1 MNEAHRTKFLVE
13 LIKPSHYD
21 DDGYLIQWWRGFVP
35 SSSLSNL
42 YGLALDAQS
51 RQILGASVD
60 LEIEAHDETN
70 AKVPV
75 SEIVRRFRRNSNRGV
90 VLLVG
95 VQTNQ
100 FARAVDIA
108 RELRAAGIQVALG
121 GFHVSG
127 CLAMLPE
134 MPPEMKDALALGI
147 TLFAGEA
154 EHRLDE
160 LLLAAFEERLP
171 PLYNFMADLPGME
184 GGPLPFLPMK
194 YVKRYAGALGCFDA
208 GRGCPFSCSFCTIIN
223 VQGRKSR
230 YRSADDI
237 EQLIRAHA
245 AQGVKSF
252 FITDDNFA
260 RNKNWEAILDRII
273 ELKRRDRLKINI
285 IMQVDTM
292 CHKIPNFVE
301 KSVRAGCKKVFIGL
315 ENINPD
321 SLKGASKGQNR
332 ITEYRKMLQAWKRAK
347 VLTYAGYILGFPADT
362 PASIERDIA
371 IIQRELPIDIM
382 EFFMLTPLPGSK
394 DHQEMYLRGERME
407 ADTNKY
413 DAEHATADHPRMSA
427 AEWQD
432 IYQRA
437 WHLYYSPSH
446 IETLIKRAVASGMR
460 SRRVTSMI
468 FYFYGSHA
476 FEHVHPLQG
485 GIIRRKPRTQR
496 RPGYKRENPLSFF
509 ARRTRE
515 TLMTY
520 LPGHGSSGGWNG
532 CEKRL
537 RTIRRRSTTWMSRSV
552 RSSMVSSTP
561 TLSCITRRIQRFA
574 PPIRLARAP
583 KRCARSNFAEPPPA
597 DLLCGLLLVQGGQV
611 LLKPLQF
618 RQIVVHDVRLIRM
631 QLEVVLMVVFGRIES
646 RQRHYLGNDR
656 LGECVLLIEL
666 RDIVIGHLLLSV
678 VLIEDRRPI
687 LSS

>member
-1 MNEAHRTKFLVE
+1 MNQTHRTRFLVE

-35 SSSLSNL
+35 SSSLSSI
-42 YGLALDAQS
+42 YGLALDGQ
-51 RQILGASVD
+51 RRRILGDGVD

-70 AKVPV
+70 VKVPIR
-75 SEIVRRFRRNSNRGV
+75 SIIRRFKRNSNRGI
-90 VLLVG
+90 VLLIG

-108 RELRAAGIQVALG
+108 RQFRAAGIQVAIG

-154 EHRLDE
+154 EGRLDE
-160 LLLAAFEERLP
+160 LLAAAFEKRLAP
-171 PLYNFMADLPGME
+171 VYNFMADLPALE
-184 GGPLPFLPMK
+184 GAPLPFLPVK
-194 YVKRYAGALGCFDA
+194 YVKRYSGELGCFDA

-245 AQGVKSF
+245 AQGVRSF

-260 RNKNWEAILDRII
+260 RNRNWEAILDRII
-273 ELKRRDRLKINI
+273 ELRRRDRLKIHI

-301 KSVRAGCKKVFIGL
+301 KSARAGCKKVFIGL
-315 ENINPD
+315 ESINPD

-332 ITEYRKMLQAWKRAK
+332 ITEYRRMLQAWKRAK
-347 VLTYAGYILGFPADT
+347 VLTYAGYILGFPSDT
-362 PASIERDIA
+362 PASIERDIR

-382 EFFMLTPLPGSK
+382 EFFVLTPLPGSK
-394 DHQEMYLRGERME
+394 DHQQMYLRGEPME

-413 DAEHATADHPRMSA
+413 DAEHATTGHARMSA

-437 WHLYYSPSH
+437 WHLYYSPAH
-446 IETLIKRAVASGMR
+446 IETLIKRAVACGMP

-468 FYFYGSHA
+468 LYFYGSPA
-476 FEHVHPLQG
+476 FERVHPLQS
-485 GIIRRKPRTQR
+485 GILRRKSRAQR
-496 RPGYKRENPLSFF
+496 RPGFPRENPLGFF
-509 ARRTRE
+509 ARRARE
-515 TLMTY
+515 MAATY
-520 LPGHGSSGGWNG
+520 LRVLRFFWRL
-532 CEKRL
+532 KRL
-537 RTIRRRSTTWMSRSV
+537 RRKIENDPASRHYTDVALSPVVDDEFGAGLELYHATDSARRAAE
-552 RSSMVSSTP
+552 
-561 TLSCITRRIQRFA
+561 Q
-574 PPIRLARAP
+574 ARA
-583 KRCARSNFAEPPPA
+583 RAEEMYKA
-597 DLLCGLLLVQGGQV
+597 
-611 LLKPLQF
+611 
-618 RQIVVHDVRLIRM
+618 
-631 QLEVVLMVVFGRIES
+631 
-646 RQRHYLGNDR
+646 
-656 LGECVLLIEL
+656 EL
-666 RDIVIGHLLLSV
+666 RRAAAG
-678 VLIEDRRPI
+678 
-687 LSS
+687 

>member
-1 MNEAHRTKFLVE
+1 MNEAHRTRFLVE

-42 YGLALDAQS
+42 YGLALDAQT
-51 RQILGASVD
+51 RRILGDGVD
-60 LEIEAHDETN
+60 LDIEAHDETN
-70 AKVPV
+70 AKVRV
-75 SEIVRRFRRNSNRGV
+75 RSIIRRFKRNANRGI

-108 RELRAAGIQVALG
+108 REMRAAGIQVAIG

-154 EHRLDE
+154 ERRLDE
-160 LLLAAFEERLP
+160 LLVAAFENRLAP
-171 PLYNFMADLPGME
+171 VYNYMADLPAMDGE
-184 GGPLPFLPMK
+184 PLPFLPIK

-230 YRSADDI
+230 HRTADDI

-245 AQGVKSF
+245 AQGVRSF

-260 RNKNWEAILDRII
+260 RNRNWEAILDRII

-315 ENINPD
+315 ESINPD

-347 VLTYAGYILGFPADT
+347 VLTYAGYILGFPSDT
-362 PASIERDIA
+362 PASIERDIG

-413 DAEHATADHPRMSA
+413 DAEHATAAHPRMSA

-437 WHLYYSPSH
+437 WHLYYSPAH

-460 SRRVTSMI
+460 TRRITSMI

-476 FEHVHPLQG
+476 FERVHPLQG
-485 GIIRRKPRTQR
+485 GILRRKPRTQR
-496 RPGYKRENPLSFF
+496 RPGVPRENALSFF
-509 ARRTRE
+509 ARRARE
-515 TLMTY
+515 MAATY
-520 LPGHGSSGGWNG
+520 VPGLWFFWRL
-532 CEKRL
+532 ERL
-537 RTIRRRSTTWMSRSV
+537 RRKIENDP
-552 RSSMVSSTP
+552 VSKLYTDVA
-561 TLSCITRRIQRFA
+561 LSPVVDSEFD
-574 PPIRLARAP
+574 
-583 KRCARSNFAEPPPA
+583 A
-597 DLLCGLLLVQGGQV
+597 DLELYHATDSARRAAEQAQ
-611 LLKPLQF
+611 
-618 RQIVVHDVRLIRM
+618 
-631 QLEVVLMVVFGRIES
+631 S
-646 RQRHYLGNDR
+646 RAAEMRK
-656 LGECVLLIEL
+656 IEL
-666 RDIVIGHLLLSV
+666 RRAAAG
-678 VLIEDRRPI
+678 
-687 LSS
+687 

>member
-1 MNEAHRTKFLVE
+1 MNEAGRTRFLVE

-35 SSSLSNL
+35 SSSLSGI
-42 YGLALDAQS
+42 YGLALDAQA
-51 RQILGASVD
+51 RAILGEGVD
-60 LEIEAHDETN
+60 LELAAHDETN

-75 SEIVRRFRRNSNRGV
+75 RSIIRRFKRNSNRGV
-90 VLLVG
+90 VLLIG

-100 FARAVDIA
+100 FGRAVDIA
-108 RELRAAGIQVALG
+108 RELRAAGIQVAIG

-160 LLLAAFEERLP
+160 LLVAAFENRLP
-171 PLYNFMADLPGME
+171 PVYNFITDLPAMDGE
-184 GGPLPFLPMK
+184 PLPFLPIK
-194 YVKRYAGALGCFDA
+194 YVKRYAGAIGCFDA

-245 AQGVKSF
+245 AQGVRSF

-260 RNKNWEAILDRII
+260 RNRNWEAILDRII
-273 ELKRRDRLKINI
+273 QLKRRDRLKINI

-315 ENINPD
+315 ESINPD
-321 SLKGASKGQNR
+321 SLKGASKDQNR

-347 VLTYAGYILGFPADT
+347 VLTYAGYILGFPSDT
-362 PASIERDIA
+362 PESIERDIQ

-382 EFFMLTPLPGSK
+382 EFFMLTPLPGSR

-437 WHLYYSPSH
+437 WHLYYSPAH

-460 SRRVTSMI
+460 TRRMASMI

-476 FEHVHPLQG
+476 YERVHPLQG
-485 GIIRRKPRTQR
+485 GVIRRKPRTQR
-496 RPGYKRENPLSFF
+496 RPGFPRENPLRFF
-509 ARRTRE
+509 MRRAREMSATYVPGLWFMWRLERLRRKIQNDPASKHYTDVALSPVADGEFGDDLELYHTTDSARRAA
-515 TLMTY
+515 
-520 LPGHGSSGGWNG
+520 NQA
-532 CEKRL
+532 
-537 RTIRRRSTTWMSRSV
+537 RTH
-552 RSSMVSSTP
+552 
-561 TLSCITRRIQRFA
+561 
-574 PPIRLARAP
+574 
-583 KRCARSNFAEPPPA
+583 AEEM
-597 DLLCGLLLVQGGQV
+597 
-611 LLKPLQF
+611 
-618 RQIVVHDVRLIRM
+618 RQIEIR
-631 QLEVVLMVVFGRIES
+631 G
-646 RQRHYLGNDR
+646 DAAA
-656 LGECVLLIEL
+656 
-666 RDIVIGHLLLSV
+666 
-678 VLIEDRRPI
+678 
-687 LSS
+687 

>member
-1 MNEAHRTKFLVE
+1 
-13 LIKPSHYD
+13 
-21 DDGYLIQWWRGFVP
+21 
-35 SSSLSNL
+35 
-42 YGLALDAQS
+42 
-51 RQILGASVD
+51 
-60 LEIEAHDETN
+60 
-70 AKVPV
+70 
-75 SEIVRRFRRNSNRGV
+75 
-90 VLLVG
+90 
-95 VQTNQ
+95 
-100 FARAVDIA
+100 
-108 RELRAAGIQVALG
+108 
-121 GFHVSG
+121 
-127 CLAMLPE
+127 MLPE
-134 MPPEMKDALALGI
+134 MPPEMKDALAMGI

-154 EHRLDE
+154 EERLDQ
-160 LLLAAFEERLP
+160 LLLAAFENRLAP
-171 PLYNFMADLPGME
+171 VYNYMADLPAMDGK
-184 GGPLPFLPMK
+184 PLPFLPVK

-230 YRSADDI
+230 HRSADDI

-347 VLTYAGYILGFPADT
+347 VLTYAGYILGFPSDT
-362 PASIERDIA
+362 PASIERDIG

-394 DHQEMYLRGERME
+394 DHQEMYQRGERME

-413 DAEHATADHPRMSA
+413 DAEHATADHPLMSA

-460 SRRVTSMI
+460 SRRMSSMI

-485 GIIRRKPRTQR
+485 GIIRRKPRTHR
-496 RPGYKRENPLSFF
+496 RPGLPRENVLRFFVRRARETVATYVPGMWFFWRLERLRKRIENDPASKHYMDVALSPVADDEFGATLDLELYHASDS
-509 ARRTRE
+509 ARRAAGQAE
-515 TLMTY
+515 
-520 LPGHGSSGGWNG
+520 
-532 CEKRL
+532 
-537 RTIRRRSTTWMSRSV
+537 
-552 RSSMVSSTP
+552 
-561 TLSCITRRIQRFA
+561 
-574 PPIRLARAP
+574 ARA
-583 KRCARSNFAEPPPA
+583 AEM
-597 DLLCGLLLVQGGQV
+597 
-611 LLKPLQF
+611 
-618 RQIVVHDVRLIRM
+618 RQ
-631 QLEVVLMVVFGRIES
+631 
-646 RQRHYLGNDR
+646 
-656 LGECVLLIEL
+656 IEL
-666 RDIVIGHLLLSV
+666 RRAG
-678 VLIEDRRPI
+678 
-687 LSS
+687 

>member
-1 MNEAHRTKFLVE
+1 VVNEADRTKFLVE

-51 RQILGASVD
+51 RRILGESVD
-60 LEIEAHDETN
+60 LDIEAHDETN
-70 AKVPV
+70 AKVPMR
-75 SEIVRRFRRNSNRGV
+75 SIIRRFKRNSNRGIA
-90 VLLVG
+90 LLIG

-100 FARAVDIA
+100 FARAVDLA
-108 RELRAAGIQVALG
+108 RELRSAGIQVAIG

-134 MPPEMKDALALGI
+134 MPPEMIDALALGI

-154 EHRLDE
+154 EARLDE
-160 LLLAAFEERLP
+160 LLLAAFENRVAP
-171 PLYNFMADLPGME
+171 VYNYMADLPAMDGQ
-184 GGPLPFLPMK
+184 PLPFLPVK

-230 YRSADDI
+230 HRSADDI

-245 AQGVKSF
+245 AQGVRSF

-260 RNKNWEAILDRII
+260 RNRNWEAILDRII
-273 ELKRRDRLKINI
+273 LLKRRDRLKINL

-292 CHKIPNFVE
+292 CHKIPSFVD

-347 VLTYAGYILGFPADT
+347 VLTYAGYILGFPSDT

-394 DHQEMYLRGERME
+394 DHQDLYLRGARME

-413 DAEHATADHPRMSA
+413 DAEHATADHPRMTA

-437 WHLYYSPSH
+437 WHLYYSPAH

-460 SRRVTSMI
+460 PRRMTSMI

-485 GIIRRKPRTQR
+485 GILRRKPRTQR
-496 RPGYKRENPLSFF
+496 RPGFPRENALRFF
-509 ARRTRE
+509 VRRARE
-515 TLMTY
+515 TLTTY
-520 LPGHGSSGGWNG
+520 LPGLWFFL
-532 CEKRL
+532 RL
-537 RTIRRRSTTWMSRSV
+537 QQLRRKIENDPASQHYMDVALSPVDDGEFGDGLELYRSTDSARRAADHAQSHVDEMRQIEIRR
-552 RSSMVSSTP
+552 
-561 TLSCITRRIQRFA
+561 A
-574 PPIRLARAP
+574 AA
-583 KRCARSNFAEPPPA
+583 
-597 DLLCGLLLVQGGQV
+597 G
-611 LLKPLQF
+611 
-618 RQIVVHDVRLIRM
+618 
-631 QLEVVLMVVFGRIES
+631 
-646 RQRHYLGNDR
+646 
-656 LGECVLLIEL
+656 
-666 RDIVIGHLLLSV
+666 
-678 VLIEDRRPI
+678 
-687 LSS
+687 

>member
-1 MNEAHRTKFLVE
+1 MNEAGRTRFLVE

-35 SSSLSNL
+35 SSSLSGI
-42 YGLALDAQS
+42 YGLALDAQA
-51 RQILGASVD
+51 RAILGEGVD
-60 LEIEAHDETN
+60 LELAAHDETN

-75 SEIVRRFRRNSNRGV
+75 RSIIRRFKRNSNRGV
-90 VLLVG
+90 VLLIG

-100 FARAVDIA
+100 FGRAVDIA
-108 RELRAAGIQVALG
+108 RELRAAGIQVAIG

-160 LLLAAFEERLP
+160 LLVAAFENRLP
-171 PLYNFMADLPGME
+171 PVYNFITDLPAMDGE
-184 GGPLPFLPMK
+184 PLPFLPIK
-194 YVKRYAGALGCFDA
+194 YVKRYAGAIGCFDA

-245 AQGVKSF
+245 AQGVRSF

-260 RNKNWEAILDRII
+260 RNRNWEAILDRII
-273 ELKRRDRLKINI
+273 QLKRRDRLKINI

-315 ENINPD
+315 ESINPD
-321 SLKGASKGQNR
+321 SLKGASKDQNR

-347 VLTYAGYILGFPADT
+347 VLTYAGYILGFPSDT
-362 PASIERDIA
+362 PESIERDIQ

-382 EFFMLTPLPGSK
+382 EFFMLTPLPGSR

-437 WHLYYSPSH
+437 WHLYYSPAH

-460 SRRVTSMI
+460 TRRMASMI

-476 FEHVHPLQG
+476 YERVHPLQG
-485 GIIRRKPRTQR
+485 GVIRRKPRTQR
-496 RPGYKRENPLSFF
+496 RPGFPRENPLRFF
-509 ARRTRE
+509 MRRAREMSATYVPGLWFMWRLERLRRKIQNDPASKHYTDVALSPVADGEFGDDLELYHTTDSARRAANQARTR
-515 TLMTY
+515 
-520 LPGHGSSGGWNG
+520 
-532 CEKRL
+532 
-537 RTIRRRSTTWMSRSV
+537 
-552 RSSMVSSTP
+552 
-561 TLSCITRRIQRFA
+561 
-574 PPIRLARAP
+574 
-583 KRCARSNFAEPPPA
+583 AEEM
-597 DLLCGLLLVQGGQV
+597 
-611 LLKPLQF
+611 
-618 RQIVVHDVRLIRM
+618 RQIEIR
-631 QLEVVLMVVFGRIES
+631 G
-646 RQRHYLGNDR
+646 DAAA
-656 LGECVLLIEL
+656 
-666 RDIVIGHLLLSV
+666 
-678 VLIEDRRPI
+678 
-687 LSS
+687 

>member
-1 MNEAHRTKFLVE
+1 MLGKKMKEAGRTAFLVE

-35 SSSLSNL
+35 SSSLSSI
-42 YGLALDAQS
+42 YGLALDAQARS
-51 RQILGASVD
+51 ILGAGVD
-60 LEIEAHDETN
+60 LEIAAHDETN

-75 SEIVRRFRRNSNRGV
+75 RSIIRRFKRNSNRGV
-90 VLLVG
+90 VLMIG

-108 RELRAAGIQVALG
+108 RELRTAGIQVAIG

-160 LLLAAFEERLP
+160 LLVAAFEGRLP
-171 PLYNFMADLPGME
+171 PVYNFMADLPAMDGE
-184 GGPLPFLPMK
+184 PLPFLPMK

-245 AQGVKSF
+245 AQGVRSF

-260 RNKNWEAILDRII
+260 RNRNWEAILDRII
-273 ELKRRDRLKINI
+273 LLKHRDRLKINI

-332 ITEYRKMLQAWKRAK
+332 ITEYRRMLQAWKRAK
-347 VLTYAGYILGFPADT
+347 VLTYAGYILGFPSDT
-362 PASIERDIA
+362 PESIERDIQ

-427 AEWQD
+427 AQWQD

-437 WHLYYSPSH
+437 WHLYYSPAH
-446 IETLIKRAVASGMR
+446 IETLIKRAAASGMR
-460 SRRVTSMI
+460 TRRIASMI

-476 FEHVHPLQG
+476 YERVHPLQG
-485 GIIRRKPRTQR
+485 GVIRRKPRTQR
-496 RPGYKRENPLSFF
+496 RPGFPRENALRFFLRRAREMSATYVPGLWFFWRLERLRRKIENDPASKDYTDVALSPVADGEFGPELELYQTTDS
-509 ARRTRE
+509 ARRAADQARTR
-515 TLMTY
+515 
-520 LPGHGSSGGWNG
+520 
-532 CEKRL
+532 
-537 RTIRRRSTTWMSRSV
+537 
-552 RSSMVSSTP
+552 
-561 TLSCITRRIQRFA
+561 
-574 PPIRLARAP
+574 
-583 KRCARSNFAEPPPA
+583 AEEM
-597 DLLCGLLLVQGGQV
+597 
-611 LLKPLQF
+611 
-618 RQIVVHDVRLIRM
+618 RQ
-631 QLEVVLMVVFGRIES
+631 IES
-646 RQRHYLGNDR
+646 RGDT
-656 LGECVLLIEL
+656 VA
-666 RDIVIGHLLLSV
+666 
-678 VLIEDRRPI
+678 
-687 LSS
+687 

>member
-75 SEIVRRFRRNSNRGV
+75 GEIVRRFKRNSNRGV
-90 VLLVG
+90 ALLVG

-160 LLLAAFEERLP
+160 LLLAAFENRLP

-371 IIQRELPIDIM
+371 
-382 EFFMLTPLPGSK
+382 
-394 DHQEMYLRGERME
+394 H
-407 ADTNKY
+407 
-413 DAEHATADHPRMSA
+413 HP
-427 AEWQD
+427 
-432 IYQRA
+432 
-437 WHLYYSPSH
+437 
-446 IETLIKRAVASGMR
+446 
-460 SRRVTSMI
+460 
-468 FYFYGSHA
+468 
-476 FEHVHPLQG
+476 
-485 GIIRRKPRTQR
+485 
-496 RPGYKRENPLSFF
+496 
-509 ARRTRE
+509 
-515 TLMTY
+515 
-520 LPGHGSSGGWNG
+520 
-532 CEKRL
+532 
-537 RTIRRRSTTWMSRSV
+537 
-552 RSSMVSSTP
+552 
-561 TLSCITRRIQRFA
+561 
-574 PPIRLARAP
+574 ARAP
-583 KRCARSNFAEPPPA
+583 DRYHGVLHADAAARLQRSSGDVSARRA
-597 DLLCGLLLVQGGQV
+597 DG
-611 LLKPLQF
+611 
-618 RQIVVHDVRLIRM
+618 
-631 QLEVVLMVVFGRIES
+631 S
-646 RQRHYLGNDR
+646 
-656 LGECVLLIEL
+656 
-666 RDIVIGHLLLSV
+666 
-678 VLIEDRRPI
+678 
-687 LSS
+687 

>member
-1 MNEAHRTKFLVE
+1 
-13 LIKPSHYD
+13 
-21 DDGYLIQWWRGFVP
+21 
-35 SSSLSNL
+35 
-42 YGLALDAQS
+42 
-51 RQILGASVD
+51 
-60 LEIEAHDETN
+60 
-70 AKVPV
+70 
-75 SEIVRRFRRNSNRGV
+75 
-90 VLLVG
+90 
-95 VQTNQ
+95 
-100 FARAVDIA
+100 
-108 RELRAAGIQVALG
+108 
-121 GFHVSG
+121 
-127 CLAMLPE
+127 MLPE
-134 MPPEMKDALALGI
+134 IPPEMKDALALGI

-154 EHRLDE
+154 ERRLDE
-160 LLLAAFEERLP
+160 LLLAAFENRMP
-171 PLYNFMADLPGME
+171 PVYNFMADLPGMDGE
-184 GGPLPFLPMK
+184 PLPFLPMK

-245 AQGVKSF
+245 MQGVRSF

-347 VLTYAGYILGFPADT
+347 VLTYAGYILGFPSDT
-362 PASIERDIA
+362 PESIERDIA

-413 DAEHATADHPRMSA
+413 DAEHATADHLRMTA
-427 AEWQD
+427 AEWQN

-446 IETLIKRAVASGMR
+446 IETLIKRAIASGMR
-460 SRRVTSMI
+460 SRRMTSMI

-476 FEHVHPLQG
+476 FEGVHPLQG
-485 GIIRRKPRTQR
+485 GIIRRKPRMQR
-496 RPGYKRENPLSFF
+496 RPGYPRESPLRFF
-509 ARRTRE
+509 VRRSRE
-515 TLMTY
+515 TLTTY
-520 LPGHGSSGGWNG
+520 LPGLWFFWRL
-532 CEKRL
+532 ERL
-537 RTIRRRSTTWMSRSV
+537 RKKIEKDPATKIYMDVALSPVADGEFDSDLQLYHASDSAVRAADQARSRADEMRKIEIRR
-552 RSSMVSSTP
+552 
-561 TLSCITRRIQRFA
+561 LIQS
-574 PPIRLARAP
+574 L
-583 KRCARSNFAEPPPA
+583 
-597 DLLCGLLLVQGGQV
+597 
-611 LLKPLQF
+611 
-618 RQIVVHDVRLIRM
+618 
-631 QLEVVLMVVFGRIES
+631 
-646 RQRHYLGNDR
+646 
-656 LGECVLLIEL
+656 
-666 RDIVIGHLLLSV
+666 
-678 VLIEDRRPI
+678 
-687 LSS
+687 

>member
-1 MNEAHRTKFLVE
+1 MNEAGRTRFLVE

-35 SSSLSNL
+35 SSSLSGI
-42 YGLALDAQS
+42 YGLALDAQA
-51 RQILGASVD
+51 RAILGEGVD
-60 LEIEAHDETN
+60 LELAAHDETN

-75 SEIVRRFRRNSNRGV
+75 RSIIRRFKRNSNRGV
-90 VLLVG
+90 VLLIG

-108 RELRAAGIQVALG
+108 RELRAAGIQVAIG

-160 LLLAAFEERLP
+160 LLVAAFENRLP
-171 PLYNFMADLPGME
+171 PVYNFITDLPAMDGE
-184 GGPLPFLPMK
+184 PLPFLPIK
-194 YVKRYAGALGCFDA
+194 YVKRYAGAIGCFDA

-245 AQGVKSF
+245 AQGVRSF

-260 RNKNWEAILDRII
+260 RNRNWEAILDRII
-273 ELKRRDRLKINI
+273 QLKRRDRLKINI

-315 ENINPD
+315 ESINPD
-321 SLKGASKGQNR
+321 SLKGASKDQNR

-347 VLTYAGYILGFPADT
+347 VLTYAGYILGFPSDT
-362 PASIERDIA
+362 PESIERDIQ

-382 EFFMLTPLPGSK
+382 EFFMLTPLPGSRN
-394 DHQEMYLRGERME
+394 HQEMYLRGERME

-413 DAEHATADHPRMSA
+413 DAEHATADHPLMSA

-437 WHLYYSPSH
+437 WHLYYSPAH

-460 SRRVTSMI
+460 TRRMTSMI

-476 FEHVHPLQG
+476 YERVHPLQG
-485 GIIRRKPRTQR
+485 GVIRRKPRTQR
-496 RPGYKRENPLSFF
+496 RPGFPRENPLRFF
-509 ARRTRE
+509 MRRAREMSATYVPGLWFMWRLERLRRKIQNDPASKHYTDVALSPVADGEFGDDLELYHTTDSARRAANQARTR
-515 TLMTY
+515 
-520 LPGHGSSGGWNG
+520 
-532 CEKRL
+532 
-537 RTIRRRSTTWMSRSV
+537 
-552 RSSMVSSTP
+552 
-561 TLSCITRRIQRFA
+561 
-574 PPIRLARAP
+574 
-583 KRCARSNFAEPPPA
+583 AEEM
-597 DLLCGLLLVQGGQV
+597 
-611 LLKPLQF
+611 
-618 RQIVVHDVRLIRM
+618 RQIEIR
-631 QLEVVLMVVFGRIES
+631 G
-646 RQRHYLGNDR
+646 DAAA
-656 LGECVLLIEL
+656 
-666 RDIVIGHLLLSV
+666 
-678 VLIEDRRPI
+678 
-687 LSS
+687 

>member
-1 MNEAHRTKFLVE
+1 M
-13 LIKPSHYD
+13 
-21 DDGYLIQWWRGFVP
+21 P

-51 RQILGASVD
+51 RHILGESVD
-60 LEIEAHDETN
+60 LDIEAHDETN
-70 AKVPV
+70 ARVPV
-75 SEIVRRFRRNSNRGV
+75 RSIIRRFKRNSNRGV

-108 RELRAAGIQVALG
+108 RELRAAGIQVAIG

-134 MPPEMKDALALGI
+134 MPPEMTDALALGI

-154 EHRLDE
+154 EERLDA
-160 LLLAAFEERLP
+160 LLLAAFEDRLAP
-171 PLYNFMADLPGME
+171 VYNYMADLPAMDGK
-184 GGPLPFLPMK
+184 PLPFLPMK

-230 YRSADDI
+230 HRSADDI
-237 EQLIRAHA
+237 EQLVRAHA
-245 AQGVKSF
+245 AQGVRSF

-273 ELKRRDRLKINI
+273 MLKRRDRLKINI

-347 VLTYAGYILGFPADT
+347 VLTYAGYILGFPSDT

-394 DHQEMYLRGERME
+394 DHQEMYLRGERMD

-413 DAEHATADHPRMSA
+413 DAEHATADHPQMSA

-446 IETLIKRAVASGMR
+446 IETSDQARGRQRNALAADDLDDFLFLRQSRLRAGASAARRDYSPQASHTAPSGISARERAEFFRAALARDARDLLAGAVVLLAAGTAAKKDRER
-460 SRRVTSMI
+460 SRI
-468 FYFYGSHA
+468 
-476 FEHVHPLQG
+476 
-485 GIIRRKPRTQR
+485 
-496 RPGYKRENPLSFF
+496 
-509 ARRTRE
+509 E
-515 TLMTY
+515 TLY
-520 LPGHGSSGGWNG
+520 G
-532 CEKRL
+532 CRAQP
-537 RTIRRRSTTWMSRSV
+537 RR
-552 RSSMVSSTP
+552 
-561 TLSCITRRIQRFA
+561 
-574 PPIRLARAP
+574 
-583 KRCARSNFAEPPPA
+583 
-597 DLLCGLLLVQGGQV
+597 
-611 LLKPLQF
+611 
-618 RQIVVHDVRLIRM
+618 
-631 QLEVVLMVVFGRIES
+631 
-646 RQRHYLGNDR
+646 
-656 LGECVLLIEL
+656 
-666 RDIVIGHLLLSV
+666 
-678 VLIEDRRPI
+678 
-687 LSS
+687 

>member
-1 MNEAHRTKFLVE
+1 LNEPNRTKFLVE

-42 YGLALDAQS
+42 YGLALNAQT
-51 RQILGASVD
+51 RHIVGEGVD
-60 LEIEAHDETN
+60 LDIEAHDETN
-70 AKVPV
+70 SRVPV
-75 SEIVRRFRRNSNRGV
+75 RSIIRRFKRNANRGV

-108 RELRAAGIQVALG
+108 RELRAAGIQVAIG

-160 LLLAAFEERLP
+160 LLLAAFENRLP
-171 PLYNFMADLPGME
+171 PVYNFMADLPAMDGE
-184 GGPLPFLPMK
+184 PLPFLPMK

-230 YRSADDI
+230 HRSADDI

-260 RNKNWEAILDRII
+260 RNKNWEPILDRII
-273 ELKRRDRLKINI
+273 QLKRRDRLKINI

-347 VLTYAGYILGFPADT
+347 VLTYAGYILGFPSDT

-394 DHQEMYLRGERME
+394 DHQDMYLRGERME

-413 DAEHATADHPRMSA
+413 DAEHAAADHPLMSA
-427 AEWQD
+427 SEWQD

-460 SRRVTSMI
+460 SRRMTSMI
-468 FYFYGSHA
+468 LYFYGSHA

-496 RPGYKRENPLSFF
+496 RPGYKCENPLSFF
-509 ARRTRE
+509 VRRTRE
-515 TLMTY
+515 TLATY
-520 LPGHGSSGGWNG
+520 VPAGLFF
-532 CEKRL
+532 CRLERL
-537 RTIRRRSTTWMSRSV
+537 RKKIENDPASKHYMDVALSPVDDDEFGADLDLELYHASDSAV
-552 RSSMVSSTP
+552 RAAD
-561 TLSCITRRIQRFA
+561 Q
-574 PPIRLARAP
+574 ARARVDEMR
-583 KRCARSNFAEPPPA
+583 K
-597 DLLCGLLLVQGGQV
+597 
-611 LLKPLQF
+611 
-618 RQIVVHDVRLIRM
+618 
-631 QLEVVLMVVFGRIES
+631 
-646 RQRHYLGNDR
+646 
-656 LGECVLLIEL
+656 IEL
-666 RDIVIGHLLLSV
+666 RRAAAGRSSLPPAAGTAQASLS
-678 VLIEDRRPI
+678 ETAPI
-687 LSS
+687 SANR